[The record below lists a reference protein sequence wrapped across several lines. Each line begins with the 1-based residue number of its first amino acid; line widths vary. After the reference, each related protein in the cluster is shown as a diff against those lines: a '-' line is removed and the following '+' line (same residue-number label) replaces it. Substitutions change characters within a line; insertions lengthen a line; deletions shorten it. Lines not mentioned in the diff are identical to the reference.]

1 MDLSILGN
9 HQQPSNK
16 TMKNE
21 DENKNKNN
29 ESYEF
34 IHSINDMLGPL
45 YIFRF
50 SMSNRHTLYPKR
62 EYK

>member
-1 MDLSILGN
+1 MGLSILGN

-16 TMKNE
+16 TTKNQ

-29 ESYEF
+29 ESHEF
-34 IHSINDMLGPL
+34 IQSIADMLGPL

-50 SMSNRHTLYPKR
+50 Q
-62 EYK
+62 